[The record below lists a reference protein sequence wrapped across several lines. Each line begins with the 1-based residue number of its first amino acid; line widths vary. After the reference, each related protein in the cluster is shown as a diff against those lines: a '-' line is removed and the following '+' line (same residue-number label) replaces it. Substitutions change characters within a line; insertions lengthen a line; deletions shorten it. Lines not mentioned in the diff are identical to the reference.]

1 MFMKGFAPSF
11 VFGAQMAKR
20 HILPTRHLHSVM
32 MDRVWLSLIRWG
44 KTHTP
49 LSELWGFCSYLHVNI
64 CSSDMGIFKDHLTL
78 EELVILSTYHVKE
91 HHY

>member
-11 VFGAQMAKR
+11 VFGAQMAKP

-49 LSELWGFCSYLHVNI
+49 LS
-64 CSSDMGIFKDHLTL
+64 
-78 EELVILSTYHVKE
+78 
-91 HHY
+91 

>member
-11 VFGAQMAKR
+11 VFGAQMAKP

-44 KTHTP
+44 KHTHPT
-49 LSELWGFCSYLHVNI
+49 LWTMRLLF
-64 CSSDMGIFKDHLTL
+64 IFTCKHLQFRHG
-78 EELVILSTYHVKE
+78 YF
-91 HHY
+91 